1 MSVNVLVAFASK
13 HGATGEIATGVVQG
27 LREGGLRAEL
37 RRAEEVA
44 DIGPYDAVVLGSAVY
59 MGKWQ
64 APAREFLKRF
74 ERELRVRPTWLFS
87 SGPTGGSPDAD
98 AKVAASQRLPE
109 AVPAPGEIA
118 KRAPRIGVR
127 AHATFGGRI
136 GDDMTGMLERW
147 MPRGDWRDFDQVKT
161 WGRKI
166 AIELSHT
173 N

>member
-118 KRAPRIGVR
+118 KRAPRIG
-127 AHATFGGRI
+127 
-136 GDDMTGMLERW
+136 DDMTGMLERW